1 VFEAALSSAGIPYR
15 IRGDRAFVTRPE
27 IRRVL
32 DAVHRQPSAP
42 AAATVGAAVAKAE
55 TAASLDDDAR
65 ANLSVLRDLAQELEE
80 IQPGATVAAF
90 SEWLVRT
97 ASGDESHGGA
107 AVELVTMHRAKGLEW
122 DVVVVAGCEAGLLP
136 IGMARGGDEIDEERR
151 LFYVALTRAQER
163 LVLTRAEQRHGFRTT
178 RAPSP
183 FLAPLAAA
191 LDRMRRGDDPATDW
205 YAVLGR
211 SRADESHVDPDLV
224 SSLRAYRSRVAQ
236 AEGVPAYVVFP
247 DVTLDALARRR
258 PRTPSQLRD
267 VPGLG
272 AVRVERYGDGLL
284 AILRGVPER
293 AELPASPVAGGSA
306 RVPTPSTS
314 GELLGALKAWR
325 LETARADAIPAYRVA
340 RDHSLEAVAQ
350 SVPRT
355 VEQLLSIHGIGAA
368 TVSRYGAAIIEIVER
383 SRSTPRTLAS

>member
-1 VFEAALSSAGIPYR
+1 MANALLADGALAASRPRPALLTSTREGGDLPDILTYSDDRAEALAVARLLRAHAFDGRGWRPDAVLYRTNAKSAVFEAALSSAGIPYR

-55 TAASLDDDAR
+55 AAASLDDDAR

-151 LFYVALTRAQER
+151 LFYVGVTHARER
-163 LVLTRAEQRHGFRTT
+163 FV
-178 RAPSP
+178 
-183 FLAPLAAA
+183 
-191 LDRMRRGDDPATDW
+191 
-205 YAVLGR
+205 
-211 SRADESHVDPDLV
+211 
-224 SSLRAYRSRVAQ
+224 
-236 AEGVPAYVVFP
+236 
-247 DVTLDALARRR
+247 LAR
-258 PRTPSQLRD
+258 
-267 VPGLG
+267 
-272 AVRVERYGDGLL
+272 A
-284 AILRGVPER
+284 
-293 AELPASPVAGGSA
+293 
-306 RVPTPSTS
+306 
-314 GELLGALKAWR
+314 
-325 LETARADAIPAYRVA
+325 
-340 RDHSLEAVAQ
+340 
-350 SVPRT
+350 
-355 VEQLLSIHGIGAA
+355 
-368 TVSRYGAAIIEIVER
+368 
-383 SRSTPRTLAS
+383 